1 MSTKIEE
8 TYIKNHQNSSK
19 KYQISKNI
27 FPNGVTH
34 DARNL
39 APFPFFMSHAEG
51 TRKWDVDQNEIIDYW
66 GGHGALILGHAHKAI
81 TDAVSYQIKR
91 GTHYAASTD
100 LEIEWAQLIQK
111 LIPSA
116 EKVRFQS
123 SGTEATM
130 MALRMSRAFTG
141 KNKIVFFKNHFH
153 GWHDYIQS
161 VSNNNVGIPD
171 EIKNTVMLANP
182 NNINEIDKLLT
193 HNNDIAAII
202 LEPTGAHMG
211 WTPIRPSFLFELR
224 EITRKH
230 GVVLIFDEV
239 VTGFRTSIG
248 GAQKLYGVTPDLCS
262 LAKIVGGGL
271 PAGAVAGK
279 KDIINTIETG
289 QDQRIAHYGTFNAN
303 PLSAAA
309 GIATLNMLSTQPINK
324 SANDAAKK
332 LQTGLNSLLSKL
344 EITGTSTAVGA
355 AVMLY
360 LGIHFDHNNPEI
372 VLTPEQE
379 DISNN
384 TVISHQLKLAMYNNG
399 IDGGPRFLLSG
410 IHSNQDIE
418 ETLNATE
425 KSLIQMQTEKI
436 I

>member
-1 MSTKIEE
+1 M
-8 TYIKNHQNSSK
+8 
-19 KYQISKNI
+19 
-27 FPNGVTH
+27 
-34 DARNL
+34 L
-39 APFPFFMSHAEG
+39 
-51 TRKWDVDQNEIIDYW
+51 
-66 GGHGALILGHAHKAI
+66 
-81 TDAVSYQIKR
+81 
-91 GTHYAASTD
+91 
-100 LEIEWAQLIQK
+100 
-111 LIPSA
+111 
-116 EKVRFQS
+116 
-123 SGTEATM
+123 
-130 MALRMSRAFTG
+130 
-141 KNKIVFFKNHFH
+141 
-153 GWHDYIQS
+153 
-161 VSNNNVGIPD
+161 
-171 EIKNTVMLANP
+171 LANP

-289 QDQRIAHYGTFNAN
+289 QDQRIAHYGTFNDN

-425 KSLIQMQTEKI
+425 KSLIQMQAEKI